1 MRILISGN
9 GGRENAIAHS
19 IYHSE
24 SFKKSESKLFCT
36 LSNPGISAFAES
48 IDIKP
53 ADVKGL
59 VTFCKDNK
67 IDFTIVGPEI
77 PLASGIVNAFEE
89 NNLKI
94 FGPDKE
100 AAEIETSKVF
110 SKNLMNKY
118 NIPTAK
124 YNSFGPGNYKDCFEF
139 AEEIGFPCVIKADG
153 LAAGKGVVIVENK
166 FHLKKTINEFTE
178 TKIFGESGI
187 NFVLEEFLS
196 GFELSVFAITDGVDY
211 IVLPSAQDHKKIGE
225 GDTGKN
231 TGGMGAYAPAD
242 FLIDDILMNKIKSKI
257 ITPTLNA
264 LRKENRLYKG
274 CLYCGLII
282 SNDATGN
289 KEPFVIEF
297 NCRFGDPETQA
308 VLPLIESDFL
318 QLLLSSSEGN
328 ISEYKL
334 ETINDYICCV
344 VLASKGYPDS
354 FESGKTITGFDKV
367 DSECLIFHS
376 GTKYDGDYIL
386 TNGGRVLSVV
396 CKGKT
401 LKNAIS
407 NCYRNADLIMFENK
421 YFRKDIALKGLR
433 ALEKK

>member
-1 MRILISGN
+1 MRILIVGN
-9 GGRENAIAHS
+9 GGRENAIAFS
-19 IYHSE
+19 LFNSE
-24 SFKKSESKLFCT
+24 SFKTSESKLYCT
-36 LSNPGISAFAES
+36 ISNPGISAYAES

-53 ADVKGL
+53 DNINGL
-59 VTFCKDNK
+59 MTFCKDNK
-67 IDFTIVGPEI
+67 IDFTVIGPEI
-77 PLASGIVNAFEE
+77 PLASGIVNSFTD
-89 NNLKI
+89 NNLRI
-94 FGPDKE
+94 FGPKKE

-110 SKNLMNKY
+110 SKNLMRKY

-124 YNSFGPGNYKDCFEF
+124 YKNFNPGNYNDCFKF

-153 LAAGKGVVIVENK
+153 LAAGKGVVIAENK
-166 FHLKKTINEFTE
+166 DHLEKTVKEFTE

-187 NFVLEEFLS
+187 NFVLEEFLK
-196 GFELSVFAITDGVDY
+196 GFELSVFAVTDGVNY

-242 FLIDDILMNKIKSKI
+242 FLIDDIVMNKIKSKI

-264 LRKENRLYKG
+264 LRNENRLYKG

-282 SNDATGN
+282 SSDAAGS

-297 NCRFGDPETQA
+297 NSRFGDPETQA
-308 VLPLIESDFL
+308 VLPLIKSDFL
-318 QLLLSSSEGN
+318 QLLLSSSEERIN
-328 ISEYKL
+328 EYEL

-344 VLASKGYPDS
+344 VLASKGYPDY
-354 FESGKTITGFDKV
+354 FENEKTISGLDKV

-376 GTKYDGDYIL
+376 GTKFEGKNIV

-396 CKGKT
+396 CKGNT
-401 LKNAIS
+401 LKEAIS
-407 NCYRNADLIMFENK
+407 NCYKNAELIMFENK
-421 YFRKDIALKGLR
+421 YLRKDIALKGVR
-433 ALEKK
+433 AKEKI